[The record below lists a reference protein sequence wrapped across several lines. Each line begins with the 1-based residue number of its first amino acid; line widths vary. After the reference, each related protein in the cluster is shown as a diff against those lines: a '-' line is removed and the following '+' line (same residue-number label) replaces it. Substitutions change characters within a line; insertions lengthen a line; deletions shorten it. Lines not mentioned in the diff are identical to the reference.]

1 MIKNK
6 TILLTTLGFTWA
18 VVPELLGFT
27 SPLDF
32 DLYQFHP
39 EKANIEASRKEFSV
53 PRVTDIWG
61 VATAAMDESVQ
72 ALKDWHLQMLPNI
85 GLTVIPCTGVDDL
98 SSADDCNQMADLI
111 FRAVLHAARQADHL
125 LISLAGSVSPER

>member
-39 EKANIEASRKEFSV
+39 EKADIEASRKEFSV

-61 VATAAMDESVQ
+61 VASAAMDESVQ
-72 ALKDWHLQMLPNI
+72 ALKDWHRQRRCFYDAN
-85 GLTVIPCTGVDDL
+85 DFDL
-98 SSADDCNQMADLI
+98 GIQN
-111 FRAVLHAARQADHL
+111 
-125 LISLAGSVSPER
+125 SLSYNH